1 MDRAGEARLAK
12 FLSTRRARPLDSARP
27 RAERGAK
34 RASEARSEPKANG
47 VIVIEAR
54 DITKRYGDFLAVD
67 HVSFTAEAGEV
78 VGFLGPNGAGKTTT
92 MRILTGFLPATD
104 GTAKIDGH
112 DIFEDPLAARRAVG
126 YLPETPPLYPEM
138 DVAGYLNYVACI
150 KDVPRK
156 QRREAVERAMQRC
169 GLGDV
174 RRRVIGALSKGYRQ
188 RVGIAQAIVHD
199 PAVLILDEPTVGL
212 DPIQIREI
220 RDLIRDLAAPREGAR
235 GHTIVLSTHILAEV
249 EAICRRVI
257 IINRGKKV
265 VDTPLAELT
274 QDGTR
279 LEDVFTRAALRDE
292 AAA

>member
-1 MDRAGEARLAK
+1 
-12 FLSTRRARPLDSARP
+12 
-27 RAERGAK
+27 
-34 RASEARSEPKANG
+34 
-47 VIVIEAR
+47 VIEAR
-54 DITKRYGDFLAVD
+54 DITKRYGDVLAVD
-67 HVSFTAEAGEV
+67 HVSFTAEAGDV

-104 GTAKIDGH
+104 GTAKLDGH

-138 DVAGYLNYVACI
+138 DVTGYLNYVAKI

-169 GLGDV
+169 GLADV

-220 RDLIRDLAAPREGAR
+220 RTLIRDLAAPREGAR

-257 IINRGKKV
+257 IINRGRKV
-265 VDTPLAELT
+265 LDTPLADLT
-274 QDGTR
+274 RDGHR
-279 LEDVFTRAALRDE
+279 LEDVFARAALRDE
-292 AAA
+292 EEAA